1 MLEQENLTQ
10 TINRPLEAGYNYFVS
25 AAIIA
30 AKLDQ
35 ATHIAKQLSLTASNA
50 RAVALRAG
58 ERAAGFRPLT
68 DFIDRLAEITISSSK
83 KINFLA
89 AILSKTAVTKIRADN
104 AIKHFN
110 LVFEKAHKS
119 PFINSL
125 DKVFEQCKEKQQYLD
140 IQYKRQIGEL
150 SEELDMLSSELRN
163 AVILAT
169 LSRVEASQ
177 AGVEYQDALINVAN
191 NVESAASEIKDYI
204 KYSQQI
210 VLTLQ

>member
-1 MLEQENLTQ
+1 MTDLSQ
-10 TINRPLEAGYNYFVS
+10 NYFVS
-25 AAIIA
+25 VAEIA

-35 ATHIAKQLSLTASNA
+35 ATTIAQKLSLTASNA

-83 KINFLA
+83 KINQMA
-89 AILSKTAVTKIRADN
+89 ATLSQTSAEKVRADG

-110 LVFEKAHKS
+110 SVYKIANES
-119 PFINSL
+119 PHINSL
-125 DKVFEQCKEKQQYLD
+125 DEVYERCKSEQDRLEKTYR
-140 IQYKRQIGEL
+140 RQIEQL
-150 SEELDMLSSELRN
+150 SEELATLSSELRN

-177 AGVEYQDALINVAN
+177 AGSQYQDALINVAD
-191 NVESAASEIKDYI
+191 NVEGAAGKIKNHI
-204 KYSQQI
+204 KYSQQM
-210 VLTLQ
+210 VSTLEEY

>member
-1 MLEQENLTQ
+1 MLTEKFQNSTEYPQ
-10 TINRPLEAGYNYFVS
+10 DVEYNYFV
-25 AAIIA
+25 AAAVIA

-35 ATHIAKQLSLTASNA
+35 ATTIAQQLSLTASNA

-68 DFIDRLAEITISSSK
+68 DFIDRLAEITITASK
-83 KINFLA
+83 KINHLA
-89 AILSKTAVTKIRADN
+89 AILSKTSAAKVRADN

-110 LVFEKAHKS
+110 IVFKKAVDS

-125 DKVFEQCKEKQQYLD
+125 NDAFEHCKINQDKLTRAYQ
-140 IQYKRQIGEL
+140 RQISQLSDEL
-150 SEELDMLSSELRN
+150 AMLSSELRN

-177 AGVEYQDALINVAN
+177 AGAQYQDALINVAD
-191 NVESAASEIKDYI
+191 NVEGAAGKIKDHI
-204 KYSQQI
+204 KYSQQ
-210 VLTLQ
+210 VVSTLQ